1 MDKKFEL
8 LCIFRQFVSHTC
20 LVLVKNCRRP
30 PRGGVSRNI
39 GEFTC
44 DRIYELGRPTRGGEQ
59 KQRRWKGRERI
70 SPPSFLRKIFARGS
84 LLT

>member
-30 PRGGVSRNI
+30 PRGGVSRNYQSSVI
-39 GEFTC
+39 AAE
-44 DRIYELGRPTRGGEQ
+44 ELKVAPHAG
-59 KQRRWKGRERI
+59 
-70 SPPSFLRKIFARGS
+70 A
-84 LLT
+84 

>member
-30 PRGGVSRNI
+30 PRGGVSRNNQRRKYVNDLI
-39 GEFTC
+39 ESP
-44 DRIYELGRPTRGGEQ
+44 PTRG
-59 KQRRWKGRERI
+59 RE
-70 SPPSFLRKIFARGS
+70 
-84 LLT
+84 

>member
-30 PRGGVSRNI
+30 PRGGVSRNYTF
-39 GEFTC
+39 E
-44 DRIYELGRPTRGGEQ
+44 RGVNILNLVAPHAG
-59 KQRRWKGRERI
+59 
-70 SPPSFLRKIFARGS
+70 A
-84 LLT
+84 

>member
-39 GEFTC
+39 VGAFAV
-44 DRIYELGRPTRGGEQ
+44 LMLFLSPPTRG
-59 KQRRWKGRERI
+59 RE
-70 SPPSFLRKIFARGS
+70 
-84 LLT
+84 